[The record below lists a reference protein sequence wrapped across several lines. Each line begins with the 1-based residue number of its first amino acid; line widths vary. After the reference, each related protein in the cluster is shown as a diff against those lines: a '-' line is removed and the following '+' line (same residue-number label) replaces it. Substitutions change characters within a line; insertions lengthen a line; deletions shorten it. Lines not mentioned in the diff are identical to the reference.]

1 MIKRISILGT
11 ESSGKTKLTQDLATY
26 FSTNFVI
33 DYSNLIFKSLGKK
46 PKPDEYIEITRSR
59 ESLEVWL
66 KKISKE
72 FLFFDTCDI
81 HTAWESLNEFP
92 KSDIY
97 LKILENIKKC
107 DLYLITKSDKR
118 LEKLIKKC
126 NVNYIFVE
134 DEDYFNMR
142 KKSIIELEKLK

>member
-11 ESSGKTKLTQDLATY
+11 DSSGKTKLTQDLATY

-33 DYSNLIFKSLGKK
+33 DYNNLIFKSLGKK
-46 PKPDEYIEITRSR
+46 PKGDDYIEITRSR

-66 KKISKE
+66 SKISNK
-72 FLFFDTCDI
+72 FIFFDTCDI